1 MSSNGNE
8 KKSLDWTCPP
18 DQRYSKAGR
27 ANTVTNPGRDTTAGR
42 VLSSD
47 SRVFNAQQRNR
58 L

>member
-1 MSSNGNE
+1 ME
-8 KKSLDWTCPP
+8 IKKSLDWTCPP

-27 ANTVTNPGRDTTAGR
+27 ANTVTNPGRDTTAR
-42 VLSSD
+42 QVLSSD